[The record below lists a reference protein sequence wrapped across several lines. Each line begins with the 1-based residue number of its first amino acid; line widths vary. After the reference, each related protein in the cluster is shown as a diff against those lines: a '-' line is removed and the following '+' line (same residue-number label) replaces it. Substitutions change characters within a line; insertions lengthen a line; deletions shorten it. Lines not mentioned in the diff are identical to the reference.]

1 MLWHELYPEGVMPEM
16 DAIADYMGAA
26 KPLWLSFVDHVRERY
41 GAKPKLTY
49 SGCSGKPGWN
59 VKFQKGGKALGTFYP
74 EDGSFSALIVMGNK
88 QAPSMEAALPNI
100 SPEAAEL
107 YLNADDY
114 MKMGK
119 WMMLRVDSPGA
130 LRDLKT
136 IIAAKMA

>member
-26 KPLWLSFVDHVRERY
+26 KPLWLSFVDYVRERY

-74 EDGSFSALIVMGNK
+74 ENGSFSALIVVGNK
-88 QAPSMEAALPNI
+88 QAPAMAAALPNL
-100 SPEAAEL
+100 SREAAEL

-130 LRDLKT
+130 LRDLET

>member
-16 DAIADYMGAA
+16 DAIADYMGAG
-26 KPLWLSFVDHVRERY
+26 KPLWLSFMSHLRERY

-74 EDGSFSALIVMGNK
+74 EEGSFSALIVVGNK
-88 QAPSMEAALPNI
+88 QAPAMEAALPNL
-100 SPEAAEL
+100 SAEAAEM
-107 YLNADDY
+107 YLSAGDY

-119 WMMLRVDSPGA
+119 WMMLRVDNPGA
-130 LRDLKT
+130 LRDLEA
-136 IIAAKMA
+136 IIAVKMA